1 MKYFLNIYKTNNEL
15 FLRFVNDNN
24 IQMSSYSDDAKD
36 IFILINTVKNKN
48 ETSKDSSGKAL
59 YYKINLSTT
68 IIVKNYITEEEIL
81 NEKLTFGSSY
91 KVQNQYSETL
101 IIENKIVENLINKTY
116 EELLIK
122 LTQNI

>member
-1 MKYFLNIYKTNNEL
+1 
-15 FLRFVNDNN
+15 
-24 IQMSSYSDDAKD
+24 MSSYSDDAKD